1 MKSMAPTSAA
11 MAASSVGAEPEK
23 TRKRLSPRS
32 EGESASKTRSP
43 RSAGMD
49 RSTNTTSGRSRR
61 RRNGSW
67 KGEVVPT
74 TPIPSSFRA
83 IVRPSTM
90 ASSSSSISTL
100 VMLRLHGRRERVAR
114 DRFHQVMV
122 DSVLEP
128 GLVPVADV
136 FIDGRDHDDPR
147 RVGRFRGADEAAD
160 LEPVHVRQ
168 ETIDNNG
175 ARFHDGRDAD
185 GLEARSPFDGLI
197 TTLFHLIDDCLP
209 REFVVIDDEHE
220 PRGVLTAYFGKAC

>member
-11 MAASSVGAEPEK
+11 MAANLAGAEPEK
-23 TRKRLSPRS
+23 TRKRVPPRS
-32 EGESASKTRSP
+32 EGESASNTGSP
-43 RSAGMD
+43 RSAGRD

-74 TPIPSSFRA
+74 TPTPSSLRA
-83 IVRPSTM
+83 MVSPSM
-90 ASSSSSISTL
+90 IASSSSSMSTL
-100 VMLRLHGRRERVAR
+100 VILRLHGRRERVTR
-114 DRFHQVMV
+114 DRFHQIMV

-136 FIDGRDHDDPR
+136 LVDARDHDDPR
-147 RVGRFRGADEAAD
+147 RVGRFRGADQAAD

-197 TTLFHLIDDCLP
+197 TTLFHLIDDRPP
-209 REFVVIDDEHE
+209 REFVVVDDEHE
-220 PRGVLTAYFGKAC
+220 P

>member
-1 MKSMAPTSAA
+1 MKSIAPTSAA
-11 MAASSVGAEPEK
+11 MAASSLGAEPEK

-32 EGESASKTRSP
+32 EGDNASNTRSP

-83 IVRPSTM
+83 IVRPSTI

-114 DRFHQVMV
+114 DRFHQIMV

-136 FIDGRDHDDPR
+136 LVDGCDHDDPR
-147 RVGRFRGADEAAD
+147 RVGRFRRADEAAN
-160 LEPVHVRQ
+160 LEPVHVQ
-168 ETIDNNG
+168 HETIDDH
-175 ARFHDGRDAD
+175 AAWFHDGRDAD
-185 GLEARSPFDGLI
+185 RLEARGRFDGLI
-197 TTLFHLIDDCLP
+197 AKLVEMIDDRPP
-209 REFVVIDDEHE
+209 REFVVVSD
-220 PRGVLTAYFGKAC
+220 

>member
-11 MAASSVGAEPEK
+11 MAASSLGAEPEK
-23 TRKRLSPRS
+23 IRKRLSP
-32 EGESASKTRSP
+32 
-43 RSAGMD
+43 
-49 RSTNTTSGRSRR
+49 R

-83 IVRPSTM
+83 IVRPSTI
-90 ASSSSSISTL
+90 ASSSSRISTL
-100 VMLRLHGRRERVAR
+100 VMLRLHGRRERVTR
-114 DRFHQVMV
+114 DRFHQIMV

-136 FIDGRDHDDPR
+136 LVDGCDHDDPR

-168 ETIDNNG
+168 EAIDDHG

-185 GLEARSPFDGLI
+185 RLAARGRFDGLI
-197 TTLFHLIDDCLP
+197 AKLVEMIDDRPP
-209 REFVVIDDEHE
+209 REFVVVDDEHE
-220 PRGVLTAYFGKAC
+220 P